1 MALVFERIHTE
12 GIAQLSYL
20 LGDTSTGK
28 AAVIDPRPDCDVYL
42 QLARSHHV
50 AITDILETHI
60 HADFMSG
67 SRELS
72 RRLGNTPIHVSH
84 AGAHG
89 TALKP
94 NRSRTARRLIS
105 AALC

>member
-28 AAVIDPRPDCDVYL
+28 AAVMDPRPDCDVYL
-42 QLARSHHV
+42 QLARRHRI
-50 AITDILETHI
+50 AITDILESHI

-72 RRLGNTPIHVSH
+72 RRLGN
-84 AGAHG
+84 
-89 TALKP
+89 
-94 NRSRTARRLIS
+94 
-105 AALC
+105 AAIPGFGSPRCIDPTLG